1 MANDKLKRLLLQ
13 SQHAPWIIDAHF
25 IYKQDVERI
34 AVINV
39 TILQTGLKCMHL
51 FALNYMTDK
60 MYFELGTWLKNDDKR
75 EAFLRFFTDMKVH
88 AI

>member
-1 MANDKLKRLLLQ
+1 
-13 SQHAPWIIDAHF
+13 
-25 IYKQDVERI
+25 
-34 AVINV
+34 
-39 TILQTGLKCMHL
+39 MHL
-51 FALNYMTDK
+51 FSLNYMTDK